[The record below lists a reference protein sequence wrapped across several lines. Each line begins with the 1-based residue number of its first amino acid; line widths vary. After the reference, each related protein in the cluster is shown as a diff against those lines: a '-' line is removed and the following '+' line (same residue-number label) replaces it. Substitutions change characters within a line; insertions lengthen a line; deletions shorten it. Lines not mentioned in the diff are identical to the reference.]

1 MSAFTKLLINKKQV
15 RIMIILLAST
25 AIAMAIAI
33 ANVALAQRSSG
44 STPSSSVKVQAGGGN
59 STLPYTIFNPQS
71 VQVKQGQSVMWYNPS
86 KVGEPHTVTFAL
98 DNKTKPDLS
107 ATFAVRNSSSFM
119 PMPPNSTSEPVII
132 PNSQN
137 PSMSMILGSNA
148 IASNPVVIASA
159 GNVTHLSHNAAYSVK
174 GNEKLVNSGL
184 LFPKGMGPPNGST
197 AFTLTFERVGTY
209 NYYCILHPW
218 QKGKVVVQ

>member
-1 MSAFTKLLINKKQV
+1 
-15 RIMIILLAST
+15 MIILLAST
-25 AIAMAIAI
+25 AIAMTIAI
-33 ANVALAQRSSG
+33 ANVALAQSSSG

-107 ATFAVRNSSSFM
+107 ATFAVRNSSSFV
-119 PMPPNSTSEPVII
+119 PMPPNSTSEPVIV

-137 PSMSMILGSNA
+137 PSMSTILGSNA

-159 GNVTHLSHNAAYSVK
+159 GNVTHLSHNAA
-174 GNEKLVNSGL
+174 
-184 LFPKGMGPPNGST
+184 LFCK
-197 AFTLTFERVGTY
+197 R
-209 NYYCILHPW
+209 
-218 QKGKVVVQ
+218 Q